1 MDNRSIHYC
10 YQLKPSRFALG
21 FQFLGLS
28 LMLIL
33 IYLTSPIWAVIS
45 CFFIAGG
52 SLIIF
57 RNRYAVY
64 QLEQL
69 DYELWSVQYLPAQKI
84 QQVQINRFID
94 HTFYISVH
102 FEDKKLK
109 PFIIWQDQVD
119 EYQWKSLK
127 TRCKF

>member
-1 MDNRSIHYC
+1 MDSRNIHYC

-33 IYLTSPIWAVIS
+33 IYLISSIWVVIG
-45 CFFIAGG
+45 CFFIACV

-57 RNRYAVY
+57 RNRYTAY

-109 PFIIWQDQVD
+109 PFIIW
-119 EYQWKSLK
+119 
-127 TRCKF
+127 